1 MKSEG
6 KSMEVNLEAI
16 KALYIVVNA
25 GFGAEAVELIR
36 ECGSG
41 GATIINARG
50 TGGHFQSFLGSN
62 FEPEK
67 EIIISLVAQSVAEKI
82 MQAIADK
89 KGAKTPANGV
99 CFILPVDKMT
109 PINKQEPQKP

>member
-1 MKSEG
+1 MENEG
-6 KSMEVNLEAI
+6 KSMQENNETM
-16 KALYIVVNA
+16 KAVYIVVNA

-50 TGGHFQSFLGSN
+50 TGHHFQSFLGGN

-67 EIIISLVAQSVAEKI
+67 EIIISLVTSSVAEKI
-82 MQAIADK
+82 MQTIADK

-99 CFILPVDKMT
+99 CFSLPVDKMT
-109 PINKQEPQKP
+109 LINKQEPIKP